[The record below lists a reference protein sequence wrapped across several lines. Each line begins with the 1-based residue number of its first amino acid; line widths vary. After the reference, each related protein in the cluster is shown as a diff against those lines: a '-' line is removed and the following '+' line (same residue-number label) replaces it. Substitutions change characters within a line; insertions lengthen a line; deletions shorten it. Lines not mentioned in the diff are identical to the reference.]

1 MAARTS
7 RRELRRTR
15 GGLGGNGPSRT
26 RVGPPA
32 ALLKARGQD
41 SHRRGLWGGRA
52 EEREGN
58 LPPPPASS
66 GPDAAPDHPRGAAP
80 GDPIGRRATN
90 GCSRRRSPPLTP
102 HRVARCAAVR
112 AYVEAAGRAS
122 TPGNRA
128 ARRRLALCLL
138 QEHEAH
144 DGFVEPSLAEFLRSI
159 SGAIETRIDDF
170 AEQVASQVASFESP
184 NDLFEFFQSLR
195 DLLHASF
202 AAREEGL
209 SANVLIVYNSTSGH
223 FLRRSIIAFDSLPFE
238 AICQLLI
245 DLKAYSLDKDASS
258 PQEMRSIDDHLPINT
273 EDTWAVE
280 LGHEGASQQELAVQ
294 GLGLSDDRS
303 TRLQM
308 TKGSR
313 KFLKPA
319 GQLEAALEAEAR
331 AIQKQPRSASKAG
344 LEEKLKELLRLNP
357 GASKAHYLHY
367 LHSRHYKDYAAASHN
382 LHRYFDY
389 SAGHTGSTG
398 DGNVGQFQTAL
409 LELGCLHTE
418 FGHAHEAMQNN
429 DETCLA
435 HALASLCHLLLESPA
450 STAMSASSATSAG
463 DKVVGIPRQLLL
475 LLRRCLARAMELN
488 IPHLVA
494 FARLALATSQMQYPS
509 SHSALLWITMHGLLK
524 EIASPQAL
532 RETAHLLEGT
542 AAPQAGATSSG
553 PILLGVGSSLTHT
566 ATSASRSFQ
575 VNASASQSGGS
586 ILSGWGQVAARAA
599 PLLETGVRLAGCSHL
614 LKATSWELYGSTPM
628 ARLGALVHAT
638 CYQDVARA
646 DDLCTSYVKLAK
658 YVASQNGYKA
668 AAVALEV
675 ALKKFS
681 LPANRR
687 LRVCQLELLH
697 DRSLHRGRLRLAEEA
712 VMELSAL
719 VSATP
724 GSDMELRVAVG
735 MRSARNLLAS
745 DDLPGAAD
753 LAEKLLA
760 DCVQS
765 HLQLELVQVLIL
777 STNIHKQAGSP
788 ISALPYALNSVTL
801 SQSLSL
807 DMFEAA
813 AVVLVAELWLAMGP
827 EEAARSSQLLTCC
840 LPLILAHGDLE
851 LRGNCHLALA
861 KCRLISL
868 EESRAGKLTV
878 CVILPVLEESAGI
891 VELLS
896 VAAHCFEALEARAE
910 AAESYYLMALTYN
923 AMDDAAAR
931 DVAAEKSQWHTQALQ
946 EARADLL
953 ATSLD

>member
-1 MAARTS
+1 MRKISEALDC
-7 RRELRRTR
+7 ELT
-15 GGLGGNGPSRT
+15 
-26 RVGPPA
+26 
-32 ALLKARGQD
+32 
-41 SHRRGLWGGRA
+41 
-52 EEREGN
+52 
-58 LPPPPASS
+58 ASLY
-66 GPDAAPDHPRGAAP
+66 
-80 GDPIGRRATN
+80 
-90 GCSRRRSPPLTP
+90 C
-102 HRVARCAAVR
+102 
-112 AYVEAAGRAS
+112 
-122 TPGNRA
+122 
-128 ARRRLALCLL
+128 
-138 QEHEAH
+138 QQAH
-144 DGFVEPSLAEFLRSI
+144 DGFVEPPLADFLRSF
-159 SGAIETRIDDF
+159 SGAPERSDGDF

-184 NDLFEFFQSLR
+184 NDLFDFFQSLR
-195 DLLHASF
+195 DVLLASF

-209 SANVLIVYNSTSGH
+209 SANVLIVYNSTFGH

-245 DLKAYSLDKDASS
+245 DLKAYSTDKDASS
-258 PQEMRSIDDHLPINT
+258 PQEMRSIDNHLPINT
-273 EDTWAVE
+273 ENTWTVE
-280 LGHEGASQQELAVQ
+280 LGHEWASQQELAVQ
-294 GLGLSDDRS
+294 GLGLSVDRS
-303 TRLQM
+303 TRLQI

-357 GASKAHYLHY
+357 GASKAHYLIY
-367 LHSRHYKDYAAASHN
+367 LHSRRYKDYAAASQN
-382 LHRYFDY
+382 LHR
-389 SAGHTGSTG
+389 AGHTGSTG
-398 DGNVGQFQTAL
+398 DGNVGDFQTAL

-418 FGHAHEAMQNN
+418 FGHAHEALQALNETVRIAQQACVQSRFLLVQNN
-429 DETCLA
+429 DDTCLA

-450 STAMSASSATSAG
+450 STALSASSGTSAG
-463 DKVVGIPRQLLL
+463 DKVGGVPRQLLL
-475 LLRRCLARAMELN
+475 LLRRCLTRAMELN

-494 FARLALATSQMQYPS
+494 FARLALATSQMQ
-509 SHSALLWITMHGLLK
+509 
-524 EIASPQAL
+524 AL

-542 AAPQAGATSSG
+542 AAPQAGATSTG
-553 PILLGVGSSLTHT
+553 ATLLGVGSSLTHT

-668 AAVALEV
+668 AAAALEV

-697 DRSLHRGRLRLAEEA
+697 DRSLHKGHLRLAEEA

-788 ISALPYALNSVTL
+788 ISALPYALNCVTL

-813 AVVLVAELWLAMGP
+813 AVVLVAELWLALGS
-827 EEAARSSQLLTCC
+827 EEAARSSKLLTCC

-868 EESRAGKLTV
+868 EESR
-878 CVILPVLEESAGI
+878 VLEESAGI

-896 VAAHCFEALEARAE
+896 VAADCFEALEARAE

-931 DVAAEKSQWHTQALQ
+931 EAAAEKSQWHTQALQ

-953 ATSLD
+953 ATPSD